1 MKRTINA
8 EFEDINQACSFYN
21 EAIKDTQKEC
31 DLTFKNS
38 QPLIIITDKEKEEDK
53 EKHKKENQIKRNYH
67 FKGNYKQKGIPQK
80 GHVVFDLSFIGG
92 NKHRLDMNFNFDPTD
107 PTDVSLG
114 RIMSRIRNEMRAI
127 FDIEYSGP
135 DPSALF

>member
-31 DLTFKNS
+31 DLTLKNS

-53 EKHKKENQIKRNYH
+53 GKVACPECKKKT
-67 FKGNYKQKGIPQK
+67 
-80 GHVVFDLSFIGG
+80 LSMQGG
-92 NKHRLDMNFNFDPTD
+92 CNVCTNCGYTKCD
-107 PTDVSLG
+107 
-114 RIMSRIRNEMRAI
+114 
-127 FDIEYSGP
+127 
-135 DPSALF
+135 